1 IGDRRGEGIML
12 NNIGSIYDNLGQYAR
27 ALEFYEQSLAI
38 RQEIGDRR
46 GEGTMLSNVGNV
58 YASLGQY
65 SKALEFYEQSLS
77 IRQEIGD
84 RYGEGES
91 LNDIGSIYDSLDQY
105 SKALKFHEQ
114 SLSIRQEI
122 GDRYGEGESLNDIGG
137 IYDSMGRYSKALE
150 FFEQSLAIRQE
161 IGDRRGEGDSF
172 NNIGYALESL
182 EYPVLAIVYFKQAV
196 NAYEIIRTDIRD
208 NEQILDQDSQQSFT
222 EEVADSYRKLADL
235 LLQQDRILE
244 AQRVLDLLKV
254 QELDDYLRGVRSET
268 TTESGIAL
276 LPQETEFLTNQESI
290 LARAIPIATELQE
303 LRKIPFPKRSA
314 EQKKRIQFLENQQSN
329 ILNQFLDFI
338 ASDEVQQLIAQ
349 LSRNITDPNQDVI
362 TELNQFPTL
371 RDNLRDIGNAVLL
384 YPLIL
389 ENRLELVLVTVNS
402 PPTRH
407 PVSISRDQLTTK
419 ISNFQQLLRDKNSNP
434 QPLAQELYTLLI
446 APLEAALTAA
456 EAEIIIYA
464 PDGLLRYIPLAAL
477 HDGNQWL
484 AQRYEVNHITAAS
497 LTDLN
502 LKPSKEPIVL
512 AGAFQTGQHDIAIGD
527 QTLRFKGLPF
537 AGIEVDLLQES
548 FPTTPFYDA
557 DFSRAAT
564 EPLMNDHTIVHLATH
579 ASLLIGDPSESFIL
593 FGNGERLTLEELKG
607 WRGRLQTVDL
617 MVLSACETGTGGS
630 IKDST
635 GEEILGFGYLMQ
647 DAGARAVLSS
657 LWPVSDGGTQELM
670 TNFYEAL
677 KVKGISKAEALQQA
691 QIAMITGNKIDAGSR
706 ERFELRPR
714 NPAAE
719 ALSNNSLSHP
729 YYWAPFILI
738 GNGL

>member
-1 IGDRRGEGIML
+1 HVPLRIGRQQPHILLSYFQIDFPSTANKLTQKSEDSPL
-12 NNIGSIYDNLGQYAR
+12 NNIGY
-27 ALEFYEQSLAI
+27 
-38 RQEIGDRR
+38 
-46 GEGTMLSNVGNV
+46 T
-58 YASLGQY
+58 
-65 SKALEFYEQSLS
+65 
-77 IRQEIGD
+77 
-84 RYGEGES
+84 
-91 LNDIGSIYDSLDQY
+91 
-105 SKALKFHEQ
+105 
-114 SLSIRQEI
+114 
-122 GDRYGEGESLNDIGG
+122 
-137 IYDSMGRYSKALE
+137 
-150 FFEQSLAIRQE
+150 
-161 IGDRRGEGDSF
+161 
-172 NNIGYALESL
+172 LESL
-182 EYPVLAIVYFKQAV
+182 DYPVLAIVYFKQSV
-196 NAYEIIRTDIRD
+196 NTFEIIRTDLRE
-208 NEQILDQDSQQSFT
+208 NAQILDQDSQHSFT
-222 EEVADSYRKLADL
+222 EEVASSYRKLADL

-268 TTESGIAL
+268 TTESGIDL
-276 LPQETEFLTNQESI
+276 LPQETEFLTNQDSI
-290 LARAIPIATELQE
+290 LARAIPIATELQD
-303 LRKIPFPKRSA
+303 LRKIPFPNRSTD
-314 EQKKRIQFLENQQSN
+314 QNDRIQTLETQQGN
-329 ILNQFLDFI
+329 ILDQFLNFI
-338 ASDEVQQLIAQ
+338 ASDDVQQLIAQ
-349 LSRNITDPNQDVI
+349 LSRTATDPNQDVL

-371 RDNLRDIGNAVLL
+371 RDNLNAIGNAVLL

-389 ENRLELVLVTVNS
+389 DDRLELVLVTADG

-407 PVSISRDQLTTK
+407 PVPIPRDQLTTK
-419 ISNFQQLLRDKNSNP
+419 ISDFQQLLRDKNSNP

-446 APLEAALTAA
+446 QPLETALTAA
-456 EAEIIIYA
+456 EAETIIYA

-502 LKPSKEPIVL
+502 LKPSREPIVL
-512 AGAFQTGQHDIAIGD
+512 AGAFQSGQHDIAVGD
-527 QTLRFKGLPF
+527 KNLRFNGLPF

-557 DFSRAAT
+557 DFSRDAT

-579 ASLLIGDPSESFIL
+579 AALLIGDPSESFIL
-593 FGNGERLTLEELKG
+593 FGNGERLTLEELKS

-677 KVKGISKAEALQQA
+677 KVSGMSKAEALQQA
-691 QIAMITGNKIDAGSR
+691 QIALITGNQVDVGSG
-706 ERFELRPR
+706 ERFSLIPR
-714 NPAAE
+714 IPDSPE
-719 ALSNNSLSHP
+719 ALSNNRLSHP